1 MKITFAQF
9 VIDYLSMVLLLDAY
23 TYHNTNSSPATRG
36 GKYLSTDKEV
46 KFGNKSESDMFQE
59 NQKKLIHF
67 CMNQHKDIAWNF
79 FGNKTSNQI
88 GWPCKKIDGIWTSS
102 V

>member
-1 MKITFAQF
+1 
-9 VIDYLSMVLLLDAY
+9 
-23 TYHNTNSSPATRG
+23 
-36 GKYLSTDKEV
+36 
-46 KFGNKSESDMFQE
+46 MFQE
-59 NQKKLIHF
+59 NQKNLIHF
-67 CMNQHKDIAWNF
+67 CMSQGEDIAWNR